1 MKSQI
6 ILENKYEKMEINQ
19 EWYMA
24 SWKKK
29 TVCIYLYIYFYVEI
43 VAIDL
48 TVDIMCRY
56 MCVWLR
62 R

>member
-29 TVCIYLYIYFYVEI
+29 QSAFTYIFI
-43 VAIDL
+43 SML
-48 TVDIMCRY
+48 K
-56 MCVWLR
+56 
-62 R
+62 